1 VAGERDVASDQDA
14 ATWRWGDQ
22 DLAADRQHAVAHVGH
37 PGSSLQRLVRGG
49 GAVVADFE
57 AELAGLVAVDVDAS
71 AARAVGVL
79 GDARRGP
86 G

>member
-1 VAGERDVASDQDA
+1 MF
-14 ATWRWGDQ
+14 
-22 DLAADRQHAVAHVGH
+22 GH
-37 PGSSLQRLVRGG
+37 PGSSLERLVRGG

-79 GDARRGP
+79 GDARRGA